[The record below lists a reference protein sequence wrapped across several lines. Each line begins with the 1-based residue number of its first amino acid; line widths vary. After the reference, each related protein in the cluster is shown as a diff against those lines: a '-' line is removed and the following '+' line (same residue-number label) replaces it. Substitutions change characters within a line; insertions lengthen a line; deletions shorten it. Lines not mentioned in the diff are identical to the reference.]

1 MKLVVFG
8 LSISSS
14 WGNGHATLWRGLCGA
29 LAKRGHRVIF
39 FERDVPYYASTRDLF
54 ELPAGQLVLYDDWRN
69 TLTSMRKHLSD
80 CDVAMVTSYCP
91 DAIAASDLVLASR
104 APVKCFYDLDSPVTL
119 DRLDRGL
126 SVEYIGPRGLRDF
139 DLVLSYA
146 GGIALSRLQEVLG
159 ARVVAVKK
167 QSRYVADLSY
177 LGTNSADREAA
188 IRAFLVDPAKS
199 LPEKR
204 FLIAGS
210 MYDENFPWQ
219 PNIHFIDHLAS
230 AEHSSFYSS
239 ARLNLNIPRRPM
251 AENGYCPSGRL
262 FEAAACGAAIL
273 TDEWQGLDQFFEP
286 GAELLVAR
294 QTDDVIAALDRS
306 PEDLERIGQAARQR
320 TLHQHTADVRVRELE
335 QILSSF
341 PMNQRPLQM
350 AQTCTGEGE

>member
-146 GGIALSRLQEVLG
+146 GGITLSRLQELLC
-159 ARVVAVKK
+159 ARVVAPLYGSVDQQVHHPVSK
-167 QSRYVADLSY
+167 QS
-177 LGTNSADREAA
+177 
-188 IRAFLVDPAKS
+188 
-199 LPEKR
+199 
-204 FLIAGS
+204 
-210 MYDENFPWQ
+210 
-219 PNIHFIDHLAS
+219 
-230 AEHSSFYSS
+230 
-239 ARLNLNIPRRPM
+239 
-251 AENGYCPSGRL
+251 
-262 FEAAACGAAIL
+262 
-273 TDEWQGLDQFFEP
+273 
-286 GAELLVAR
+286 
-294 QTDDVIAALDRS
+294 
-306 PEDLERIGQAARQR
+306 
-320 TLHQHTADVRVRELE
+320 
-335 QILSSF
+335 
-341 PMNQRPLQM
+341 
-350 AQTCTGEGE
+350 